1 MNVNKQLFEAENIC
15 LAPPDPE
22 KDAVIESRWM
32 QDAQYLRMLSTDPAQ
47 PLSPEMVKKRYEAIE
62 KEMEEEKN
70 LFYFTIRLRPDDR
83 LIGFARIY
91 HILWPM
97 SYGFVQLGI
106 GEAAERGKG
115 YGTQALRLLL
125 EFGFTELNL
134 FSLLADVPEYNL
146 AGLRLF
152 KKVGFLEDACLRQA
166 IFRDGRRWDMIFL
179 GLLADEWRVK
189 HG

>member
-1 MNVNKQLFEAENIC
+1 
-15 LAPPDPE
+15 
-22 KDAVIESRWM
+22 
-32 QDAQYLRMLSTDPAQ
+32 
-47 PLSPEMVKKRYEAIE
+47 
-62 KEMEEEKN
+62 
-70 LFYFTIRLRPDDR
+70 
-83 LIGFARIY
+83 
-91 HILWPM
+91 
-97 SYGFVQLGI
+97 
-106 GEAAERGKG
+106 
-115 YGTQALRLLL
+115 LLL